1 MIVQFNH
8 ATETEIDFQFDDQG
22 NLYAM
27 ASRDIP
33 AGSPLRMS
41 YGCPTNP
48 SQLFATYGFLDDT
61 SPATFCKIM
70 TINPT
75 PQLIDIG
82 FGFDKMLFY
91 HETGEVSQEVWD
103 VLLYQN
109 LASNR
114 DHQQAFYNAHM
125 SGDQNTKQ
133 AIHQQYFYQTSSALK
148 KHVDDFLKSLDD
160 LSAKSAGKDINE
172 HPRLPLI
179 LRHNE
184 FVKETFLKVKAN
196 LDPMVA
202 QASGQA
208 VYQ

>member
-1 MIVQFNH
+1 MQFNH
-8 ATETEIDFQFDDQG
+8 GTETEIDFQFDEQG
-22 NLYAM
+22 NLYGLATK
-27 ASRDIP
+27 DIP

-70 TINPT
+70 NINPT
-75 PQLIDIG
+75 PQLVDIG

-114 DHQQAFYNAHM
+114 DVQQAFYNAHM

-133 AIHQQYFYQTSSALK
+133 AIHQQYFYETSSTLK

-160 LSAKSAGKDINE
+160 LSAKYVGKDTSQ
-172 HPRLPLI
+172 HPRLPLVA
-179 LRHNE
+179 RHNE

-202 QASGQA
+202 QAAGQP